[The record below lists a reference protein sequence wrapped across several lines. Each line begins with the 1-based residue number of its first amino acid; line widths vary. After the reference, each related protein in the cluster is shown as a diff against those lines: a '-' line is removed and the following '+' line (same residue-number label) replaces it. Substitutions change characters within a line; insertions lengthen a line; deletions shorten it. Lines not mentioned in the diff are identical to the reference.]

1 MNTLIE
7 RYGRWV
13 VNHPIVV
20 LLASV
25 VVTLMLAS
33 GAKNLSFTNDYRVFF
48 SDQNP
53 QLLAFEELQA
63 AYTKSDNVLVMLRP
77 KDGDVFTEET
87 LNAVAELTE
96 RAWQVPYS
104 IRVDSLTN
112 YQHMVAEDDDLI
124 VSDLVEEPSEL
135 NDAQLAYIKSTALAQ
150 PTLVKKLVSPDGSAT
165 GVNITMEMPPEL
177 SDEDRLLP
185 AEERRLKDPQYALEI
200 AVADARLMVEEI
212 EANYP
217 NIEFSTTG
225 LVMMNQAFPEA
236 TIKDMSTI
244 IPMAFGVIIVGILI
258 LIASPTAMIA
268 TVLVVLM
275 SIVAAMGTAGW
286 MGYKLTP
293 PSASAPTL
301 ILTLAVADCVHFL
314 VTLYHNLRNG
324 MPKHDAVIESL
335 RINAMPIFLTSA
347 TTAIGFLSM
356 NASDAPPFRDLGNI
370 TAIGVFFAFFL
381 SMTFLPAFSIL
392 FTEAGKSKATEGE
405 QSKIDLATIFTN
417 RFIMY
422 VSVAVLFV
430 AVIALIAPRSGP
442 IDTAD
447 IMTKLIMLTV
457 FAGVLRLLYLLVLP
471 KINHV
476 LGGIGKVQTDIS
488 SKLMNG
494 LADFVIRQRTA
505 LLVGMGAII
514 IGLTLFA
521 PKNELNDVFVEYFDE
536 TVPFRVET
544 DKITESLSGLYL
556 VDYSID
562 SGEEGGV
569 SNPEFLAQVEKFERY
584 LESRPEVQHVSAITE
599 TVRRL
604 NRSMH
609 GDDQAYYQLPESR
622 ELSAQY
628 LLLYEMSLPYGLD
641 LNNQINFDKSTTRMS
656 VTLETL
662 STVDMLKFEDEVKIW
677 MDENTPAI
685 STLGTGPTA
694 MFSHI
699 GMRNIISMLSGTSIA
714 LVLISLILVFA
725 LRSLKFGLISLI
737 PNLAPALMSFGIWAL
752 LVGQVG
758 LAVSIVVAMTLGIVV
773 DDTIHFLS
781 KYIRARREQNLSA
794 EEAVRYAFNTVG
806 VALVVTTIV
815 LVGGFLVISQSNF
828 LVNSEMGLLTAITIA
843 IALIVDFLF
852 LPPLLLLL
860 DGDKSDAKNTAAS
873 SQTLQT
879 KS

>member
-1 MNTLIE
+1 MSTITTDEPGKRSLIE
-7 RYGRWV
+7 RYGQWL
-13 VNHPIVV
+13 VNHPV
-20 LLASV
+20 LILIASV
-25 VVTLMLAS
+25 LITLGLAS
-33 GAKNLSFTNDYRVFF
+33 GGKNLSFTNDYRVFF

-63 AYTKSDNVLVMLRP
+63 AYTKSDNILIMLEP
-77 KDGDVFTEET
+77 SDGNVFSEQT
-87 LNAVAELTE
+87 LQAVSDLTT
-96 RAWQVPYS
+96 RSWQVPFS

-112 YQHMVAEDDDLI
+112 YQNMVAEEDDLI
-124 VSDLVEEPSEL
+124 VSDLVEDPTNLSAE
-135 NDAQLAYIKSTALAQ
+135 DIAYIKETALAQ
-150 PTLVKKLVSPDGSAT
+150 PTLVKKLVSPDGSVT
-165 GVNITMEMPPEL
+165 GVNITLEMPGEL

-185 AEERRLKDPQYALEI
+185 KEERDLKDPQIALQL
-200 AVADARLMVEEI
+200 AVDDARTMLQEI
-212 EANYP
+212 EAAYAD
-217 NIEFSTTG
+217 IKFSSTG
-225 LVMMNQAFPEA
+225 IVMMNQAFPEA

-258 LIASPTAMIA
+258 LIASPTSMLA

-275 SIVAAMGTAGW
+275 SIMAAMGTAGW

-314 VTLYHNLRNG
+314 VTLYHNLRAG
-324 MPKHDAVIESL
+324 VAKKEAVVESL
-335 RINAMPIFLTSA
+335 RINAMPIFLTSV
-347 TTAIGFLSM
+347 TTAVGFLSM

-370 TAIGVFFAFFL
+370 TAIGVLFAFFL
-381 SMTFLPAFSIL
+381 SMTFLPAF
-392 FTEAGKSKATEGE
+392 T
-405 QSKIDLATIFTN
+405 
-417 RFIMY
+417 
-422 VSVAVLFV
+422 
-430 AVIALIAPRSGP
+430 
-442 IDTAD
+442 
-447 IMTKLIMLTV
+447 
-457 FAGVLRLLYLLVLP
+457 
-471 KINHV
+471 
-476 LGGIGKVQTDIS
+476 
-488 SKLMNG
+488 
-494 LADFVIRQRTA
+494 
-505 LLVGMGAII
+505 
-514 IGLTLFA
+514 TLFA
-521 PKNELNDVFVEYFDE
+521 KAEKAKATRGSKIMDGFASFVIKQRKALFVLMGVVMVALAALSPKNELNDVFVEYFDE

-544 DKITESLSGLYL
+544 DRITENLSGLYL

-569 SNPEFLAQVEKFERY
+569 SNPEFLAKVEQFERY
-584 LESRPEVQHVSAITE
+584 LEARPEVQHVSAITE

-662 STVDMLKFEDEVKIW
+662 STVDMLAFESEVKAW
-677 MDENTPAI
+677 MDENTPSI

-714 LVLISLILVFA
+714 LVLISLILIFA
-725 LRSLKFGLISLI
+725 LRSLKFGLVSLI
-737 PNLAPALMSFGIWAL
+737 PNLAPALMSFGLWAL

-758 LAVSIVVAMTLGIVV
+758 LAVSVVVAMTLGIVV

-781 KYIRARREQNLSA
+781 KYLRARREKNMNA

-806 VALVVTTIV
+806 VALFVTTVV
-815 LVGGFLVISQSNF
+815 LVGGFLVIAQSNF

-843 IALIVDFLF
+843 VALIVDFLF
-852 LPPLLLLL
+852 LPPLLMFI
-860 DGDKSDAKNTAAS
+860 DGDKKEKTKGVPVQTSAQPSGGAA
-873 SQTLQT
+873 
-879 KS
+879 

>member
-1 MNTLIE
+1 MNFSIE

-20 LLASV
+20 LVASV
-25 VVTLMLAS
+25 VITLLLAS
-33 GAKNLSFTNDYRVFF
+33 GGKNLSFTNDYRVFF

-53 QLLAFEELQA
+53 QLIAFEELQA
-63 AYTKSDNVLVMLRP
+63 AYTKSDNVLVMLQP

-87 LNAVAELTE
+87 LNAVADLTE

-112 YQHMVAEDDDLI
+112 YQNMVAEEDDLI
-124 VSDLVEEPSEL
+124 VSDLVEEPDALSE
-135 NDAQLAYIKSTALAQ
+135 DVLAYVRKTALAQ

-177 SDEDRLLP
+177 SAEDRLLP
-185 AEERRLKDPQYALEI
+185 EEERRLKDPQYALQI
-200 AVADARLMVEEI
+200 AVADARVMVEEI
-212 EANYP
+212 EAKYP

-258 LIASPTAMIA
+258 LIASPTAMIG

-275 SIVAAMGTAGW
+275 SIMAAMGTAGW
-286 MGYKLTP
+286 MGFKLTP

-324 MPKHDAVIESL
+324 MTKQDAVVESL

-381 SMTFLPAFSIL
+381 SVTFLPAFSTL
-392 FTEAGKSKATEGE
+392 FTEAGKAKNPENEKSSVDIA
-405 QSKIDLATIFTN
+405 AIFTH
-417 RFIMY
+417 RYIMT
-422 VSVAVLFV
+422 VAVMVLFA
-430 AVIALIAPRSGP
+430 AVLAVVAPRSGP
-442 IDTAD
+442 VDTAG
-447 IMTKLIMLTV
+447 IMQKLVMLAIAA
-457 FAGVLRLLYLLVLP
+457 FVLRALYLLVLP
-471 KINHV
+471 KINKA
-476 LGGIGKVQTDIS
+476 LGSIGQVQTNIS
-488 SKLMNG
+488 SNLMNG

-505 LLVGMGAII
+505 LLVVMGAII
-514 IGLTLFA
+514 VGLTLFA

-569 SNPEFLAQVEKFERY
+569 SNPEFLTQVENFERY

-609 GDDQAYYQLPESR
+609 GDDEAYYQLPESR

-662 STVDMLKFEDEVKIW
+662 STVEMLNFENEVKAW

-781 KYIRARREQNLSA
+781 KYIRARREQNMSA

-806 VALVVTTIV
+806 VALVVTTLV

-860 DGDKSDAKNTAAS
+860 DGDKRDAKNTS
-873 SQTLQT
+873 NTSQAMQT
-879 KS
+879 GA

>member
-1 MNTLIE
+1 MSTITTDEPSKPSLIE
-7 RYGRWV
+7 RYGQWL
-13 VNHPIVV
+13 VNHPV
-20 LLASV
+20 LILIASV
-25 VVTLMLAS
+25 LITLGLAS
-33 GAKNLSFTNDYRVFF
+33 GGKNLSFTNDYRVFF
-48 SDQNP
+48 SNQNP

-63 AYTKSDNVLVMLRP
+63 AYTKSDNILIMLEP
-77 KDGDVFTEET
+77 SDGNVFSDQT
-87 LNAVAELTE
+87 LQAVSDLTT
-96 RAWQVPYS
+96 RSWQVPFS

-112 YQHMVAEDDDLI
+112 YQNMVAEEDDLI
-124 VSDLVEEPSEL
+124 VSDLVEDPTNLSAE
-135 NDAQLAYIKSTALAQ
+135 DIAYIEETALAQ
-150 PTLVKKLVSPDGSAT
+150 PTLVKKLVSPDGSVT
-165 GVNITMEMPPEL
+165 GVNITLEMPGEL

-185 AEERRLKDPQYALEI
+185 KEERDLKDPQIALQL
-200 AVADARLMVEEI
+200 AVDDARIMLQEI
-212 EANYP
+212 EAAYP
-217 NIEFSTTG
+217 DIKFSSTG
-225 LVMMNQAFPEA
+225 IVMMNQAFPEA

-258 LIASPTAMIA
+258 LIASPTSMVA

-275 SIVAAMGTAGW
+275 SIMAAMGTAGW

-314 VTLYHNLRNG
+314 VTLYHNLRAG
-324 MPKHDAVIESL
+324 VAKKEAVVESL
-335 RINAMPIFLTSA
+335 RINAMPIFLTSV
-347 TTAIGFLSM
+347 TTAVGFLSM

-370 TAIGVFFAFFL
+370 TAIGVLFAFFL
-381 SMTFLPAFSIL
+381 SMTFLPAFTTL
-392 FTEAGKSKATEGE
+392 FAKAGKAKATRG
-405 QSKIDLATIFTN
+405 SKIMDGFASFVIKQ
-417 RFIMY
+417 RK
-422 VSVAVLFV
+422 ALFV
-430 AVIALIAPRSGP
+430 LMGVVMVSLAAL
-442 IDTAD
+442 
-447 IMTKLIMLTV
+447 
-457 FAGVLRLLYLLVLP
+457 
-471 KINHV
+471 
-476 LGGIGKVQTDIS
+476 
-488 SKLMNG
+488 
-494 LADFVIRQRTA
+494 
-505 LLVGMGAII
+505 
-514 IGLTLFA
+514 A

-544 DKITESLSGLYL
+544 DRITENLSGLYL

-569 SNPEFLAQVEKFERY
+569 SNPEFLAKVEQFERY

-609 GDDQAYYQLPESR
+609 GDDQTYYQLPESR

-656 VTLETL
+656 VTLDTL
-662 STVDMLKFEDEVKIW
+662 STVEMLAFENEVKAW
-677 MDENTPAI
+677 MDENTPSI

-714 LVLISLILVFA
+714 LVLISLILIFA
-725 LRSLKFGLISLI
+725 LRSLKFGLLSLI
-737 PNLAPALMSFGIWAL
+737 PNLAPALMSFGLWAL

-758 LAVSIVVAMTLGIVV
+758 LAVSVVVAMTLGIVV

-781 KYIRARREQNLSA
+781 KYLRARREKNMNA

-806 VALVVTTIV
+806 VALFVTTVV
-815 LVGGFLVISQSNF
+815 LVGGFLVIAQSNF

-843 IALIVDFLF
+843 VALIVDFLF
-852 LPPLLLLL
+852 LPPLLMFI
-860 DGDKSDAKNTAAS
+860 DGDKKEKTKGVPVQNSAQPSGGAA
-873 SQTLQT
+873 
-879 KS
+879 